1 MPGKERRKQ
10 VERERYQRQLARRMR
25 KDERNRTIKAVVA
38 SVAIVVVIVGGM
50 GALAYAIS
58 KDEKDPEAMPTKD
71 SPKPKQNTSAAA
83 KPNECAYQEVPA
95 QGGQLK
101 DVGTPP
107 KKKVK
112 KDRTATVATNR
123 GNLRVSL
130 FGEKAP
136 CTVNSF
142 SYLAGKKF
150 FDNTS
155 CHRVVNKGFY
165 VLQCGKPAGK
175 AQGPSYQY
183 GTENVSTKGMKK
195 GESLYKKGVLAM
207 ANSGTPDSNGSQFF
221 IVYKESDLPPQYT
234 VFGQVTGGMGM
245 VEQVGK
251 AGPTKEDPQVGGGP
265 PKKKVTIEKVSVS
278 K

>member
-38 SVAIVVVIVGGM
+38 SVAIVVVVVGGM
-50 GALAYAIS
+50 ATLAYFVS
-58 KDEKDPEAMPTKD
+58 DEKGDPEAMPTKE
-71 SPKPKQNTSAAA
+71 SSAPTGPETSA
-83 KPNECAYQEVPA
+83 PNPNQCAYQEVPD
-95 QGGQLK
+95 QTGQLK

-107 KKKVK
+107 TKKVK
-112 KDRTATVATNR
+112 KDRTATMSTNR
-123 GNLRVSL
+123 GTIRLSL
-130 FGEKAP
+130 FGAKAP

-142 SYLAGKKF
+142 DYLAGKKF

-183 GTENVSTKGMKK
+183 TTENVDPQGLKK
-195 GESLYKKGVLAM
+195 GETLYKKGVLAM

-234 VFGQVTGGMGM
+234 VFGEVTGGLGM
-245 VEQVGK
+245 VEEVGK
-251 AGPTKEDPQVGGGP
+251 AGATKEDPRVGGGP

-278 K
+278 N